1 MAEPHSAT
9 DQFTSSTTHVVY
21 SVMRF
26 LRVVRHRKEILLA
39 SLLVAAILGAIYYA
53 TAPREY
59 KVITKLWVMKNEPEQ
74 IDAITQD
81 SHRQGILP
89 TYVQLFS
96 ESRVLEPALDA
107 LSQEP
112 AAARVDLAPFP
123 RDQWLEEI
131 RKRLSARAIRATD
144 IIELSYR
151 SGDPH
156 AAVTVVDK
164 IKDSYVEFI
173 NKNRESILRS
183 IEQLLKGELTSVTAQ
198 LKDKEEELKQAI
210 AEVRDLSTGDGAT
223 VHPAIH
229 QANKIHEEFVDVQ
242 RKRFKLQSSLAS
254 LETTLRQNGDLQPHL
269 LDIEPLI
276 GRELVLQALGLSA
289 KDAEVLSPP
298 RAESGGRAIES

>member
-39 SLLVAAILGAIYYA
+39 SLLVAAILGAIYYT

-107 LSQEP
+107 LGQGP
-112 AAARVDLAPFP
+112 
-123 RDQWLEEI
+123 
-131 RKRLSARAIRATD
+131 
-144 IIELSYR
+144 
-151 SGDPH
+151 
-156 AAVTVVDK
+156 AVTACLMR
-164 IKDSYVEFI
+164 YL
-173 NKNRESILRS
+173 LR
-183 IEQLLKGELTSVTAQ
+183 IRTAA
-198 LKDKEEELKQAI
+198 LP
-210 AEVRDLSTGDGAT
+210 VRRWSPP
-223 VHPAIH
+223 VS
-229 QANKIHEEFVDVQ
+229 
-242 RKRFKLQSSLAS
+242 RSSLARS
-254 LETTLRQNGDLQPHL
+254 RPRQ
-269 LDIEPLI
+269 
-276 GRELVLQALGLSA
+276 S
-289 KDAEVLSPP
+289 
-298 RAESGGRAIES
+298 